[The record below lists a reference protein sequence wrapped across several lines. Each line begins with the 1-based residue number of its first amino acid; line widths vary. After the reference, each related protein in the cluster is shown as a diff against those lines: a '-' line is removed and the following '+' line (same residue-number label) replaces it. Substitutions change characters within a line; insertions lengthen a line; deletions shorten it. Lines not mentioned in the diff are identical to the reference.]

1 MEYLD
6 PIETARRVLAG
17 EPIEEETDAIIED
30 VETDVIEDD
39 DATLF
44 FEDEDLEEA
53 SHKKKANEDDEE
65 DEDDDEDDDV
75 EEGYGSMNAGYGK
88 MNAAKHHKKKAEEDY
103 DVRGKKVKKEN
114 VVNPKSEEDPDL
126 YKDAQGKGA
135 KVAKA
140 TGSKATAPV
149 AKPSDA
155 SPEDKGSGLSKK
167 GVKEHVEILFNGED
181 LSDDFKI
188 KAETIFETAIGQ
200 RVEEVEAE
208 LREQHE
214 AVIAEHTEMVTREL
228 AEKLDNYLSYVVEQ
242 WMEENELAVETG
254 IRADVAESF
263 LGGLKVLFENNY
275 VEVPEEKY
283 DLVETLAQ
291 SVVDLEGQLQEELQ
305 NNIDLRAEVKEKS
318 KEEVFAEV
326 TEDLVDTDVEKVK
339 TLVENIDFEDADTFR
354 KKVEVIKENYLTDI
368 VSEDV
373 DTELNENNVPTS
385 DSPVMNAYVDTLTRT
400 SKVKS
405 ENTVR

>member
-17 EPIEEETDAIIED
+17 EPIEEETDAVLEDIIED
-30 VETDVIEDD
+30 
-39 DATLF
+39 DASLS
-44 FEDEDLEEA
+44 FEDEYLEEG
-53 SHKKKANEDDEE
+53 KKKANEDDEDGDE
-65 DEDDDEDDDV
+65 DEDEDEEETD
-75 EEGYGSMNAGYGK
+75 EGYGGIKS
-88 MNAAKHHKKKAEEDY
+88 
-103 DVRGKKVKKEN
+103 GKKVPPAFLKNIKKKKGEEDEEETDEA
-114 VVNPKSEEDPDL
+114 VVNPKSEEDEDL
-126 YKDAQGKGA
+126 YKDTDGKGA
-135 KVAKA
+135 KVAKP
-140 TGSKATAPV
+140 TKGKVKAPTANSS
-149 AKPSDA
+149 AA

-167 GVKEHVEILFNGED
+167 GVKEHVEILFNGEN

-188 KAETIFETAIGQ
+188 KAETIFETAIAQ
-200 RVEEVEAE
+200 RVEEVEEE

-214 AVIAEHTEMVTREL
+214 AVIAEHTETLTREL
-228 AEKLDNYLSYVVEQ
+228 AGKLDDYLSYVVEQ

-263 LGGLKVLFENNY
+263 LGGLKVLFESNY
-275 VEVPEEKY
+275 VEVPEDKY

-305 NNIDLRAEVKEKS
+305 SNIDLRAEVKAKS
-318 KEEVFAEV
+318 KDEVFAEV
-326 TEDLVDTDVEKVK
+326 TEDLVDTDVEKVR

-354 KKVEVIKENYLTDI
+354 KKLEVIKENYLTDI

-373 DTELNENNVPTS
+373 DTELTESNVPTS
-385 DSPVMNAYVDTLTRT
+385 NSPVMNAYVDTLART

>member
-30 VETDVIEDD
+30 TIEDD
-39 DATLF
+39 DSILV

-53 SHKKKANEDDEE
+53 KHGKKKAHEE
-65 DEDDDEDDDV
+65 DEDEDEDEEETD
-75 EEGYGSMNAGYGK
+75 EGYGGIKS
-88 MNAAKHHKKKAEEDY
+88 
-103 DVRGKKVKKEN
+103 GKKVPAFLKKKGEEDEEETDEA
-114 VVNPKSEEDPDL
+114 VINPKSEEDKDL

-135 KVAKA
+135 KVAKP
-140 TGSKATAPV
+140 TKGKVGAPT

-188 KAETIFETAIGQ
+188 KAETIFETAISQ
-200 RVEEVEAE
+200 RVEEVETE

-368 VSEDV
+368 ISEDV
-373 DTELNENNVPTS
+373 DTTVSENNVPTS

>member
-30 VETDVIEDD
+30 VIEDD
-39 DATLF
+39 DAVLF
-44 FEDEDLEEA
+44 FEDEDLEEG
-53 SHKKKANEDDEE
+53 KKKAHEDDEDE
-65 DEDDDEDDDV
+65 DEDEDEEET
-75 EEGYGSMNAGYGK
+75 EEGYGGIKS
-88 MNAAKHHKKKAEEDY
+88 
-103 DVRGKKVKKEN
+103 GKKVPAFLKKKKKGEEDEEETDEA
-114 VVNPKSEEDPDL
+114 VINPKSEEDKDL
-126 YKDAQGKGA
+126 YKDADGKGA
-135 KVAKA
+135 KVAKPTKGKGA
-140 TGSKATAPV
+140 APTS
-149 AKPSDA
+149 KPSAA
-155 SPEDKGSGLSKK
+155 SHEDKGSGLSKK

-188 KAETIFETAIGQ
+188 KAETIFETAISQ
-200 RVEEVEAE
+200 RAEEVEVE

-214 AVIAEHTEMVTREL
+214 AVIAEHTELVTREL
-228 AEKLDNYLSYVVEQ
+228 SEKLDNYLSYVVEQ

-318 KEEVFAEV
+318 REEVFAEV

-339 TLVENIDFEDADTFR
+339 TLTENIDFEDADTFR
-354 KKVEVIKENYLTDI
+354 KKVEVLKENYLTDI
-368 VSEDV
+368 VSEDA
-373 DTELNENNVPTS
+373 DTTLSENNVPTS